1 MNRFVIKSC
10 LIVLLGWAAISSAF
24 ATDIVFP
31 PIQAF
36 AHFPYMDDVLA
47 GPRRFR
53 FGFSFAADNTLEYCG
68 EYPARFD
75 FESLSAGFSVRYGLT
90 RKINLEFYI
99 KGSHIWGGL
108 FDRAI
113 ETFHFAFGFPN
124 GFRGEVDEN
133 RVEYRYHDLYDYR
146 SARSVLLPPVIAILS
161 EIFADDRWTVKTRL
175 ALGIP
180 VHPLPG
186 LSSDRPFAAAGC
198 ILAYET
204 GRLRIAWA
212 HYLAAMKKP
221 SWLRGEKA
229 ASTIYFSDLKVS
241 YRSLFAALTFRT
253 SPLRDRYVGQDGLQ
267 LLAGLKFRSGLE
279 IGFVEGLPPMETT
292 SDIGLYV
299 QYGFR

>member
-1 MNRFVIKSC
+1 MKKPGVIIC
-10 LIVLLGWAAISSAF
+10 LFLLRYFSASPTIFAA
-24 ATDIVFP
+24 DIVFP

-36 AHFPYMDDVLA
+36 AHFPYMDDALA

-53 FGFSFAADNTLEYCG
+53 FGFSFAADNTLEYCSDDT
-68 EYPARFD
+68 ARFD
-75 FESLSAGFSVRYGLT
+75 FESISAGFSVRYGLT
-90 RKINLEFYI
+90 RKTNLEFHV
-99 KGSHIWGGL
+99 KCSHIWGGL

-133 RVEYRYHDLYDYR
+133 RVEYRYHGLYDYR
-146 SARSVLLPPVIAILS
+146 SARSVLLPPVIAILN

-180 VHPLPG
+180 VRAVPG

-198 ILAYET
+198 IVAYET

-229 ASTIYFSDLKVS
+229 ASTIYFTDLKVS
-241 YRSLFAALTFRT
+241 YRSVFAALTFRT
-253 SPLRDRYVGQDGLQ
+253 SPLHDLYVGQDGLQ